1 MCFRWIEKQE
11 MGRRI
16 KVQLRTV
23 HSAEIMSVSAKL
35 LVLHAA
41 HLQRPKGP
49 LYLCEVLGLVV

>member
-1 MCFRWIEKQE
+1 

-41 HLQRPKGP
+41 HLQRPKGL